1 MSGGGRGSEKDGKL
15 VELEYRPPQAASA
28 LKLTVQGRDEIYCG
42 PPDVYSLLESLGQN
56 TAYVNV
62 RINGEVLSRRDFEN
76 ISLRDGDR
84 VDFLYFMGGGS
95 CSIFPKLKSSAIP
108 GT

>member
-1 MSGGGRGSEKDGKL
+1 MSDTGSGSERDGKL
-15 VELEYRPPQAASA
+15 LELKDRPPQAASA
-28 LKLTVQGRDEIYCG
+28 LKLTVQGRDEIYSG
-42 PPDVYSLLESLGQN
+42 PPDVRSLLESLGEN
-56 TAYVNV
+56 AAYANV

-95 CSIFPKLKSSAIP
+95 CSISPKLKSSVTP
-108 GT
+108 GI